1 MHREI
6 ERGDFVDIRVDSMQQ
21 VNQTQQTAQTQQ
33 TGEDFKFTLMSN
45 IEEAGLQ
52 ERLSAMMDEI
62 TMQGKKLGK
71 HMDVRDMKHYRR
83 LIKEFMNEIVNRS
96 HKFSRENFLDRRG
109 RHRVYGMIKRVDA
122 VLDELA
128 GELIKEEKDAL
139 AILSKVDEIR
149 GLLLDIIT

>member
-1 MHREI
+1 M
-6 ERGDFVDIRVDSMQQ
+6 DIRVDNMQQ
-21 VNQTQQTAQTQQ
+21 VNQTQQTTQTQQ
-33 TGEDFKFTLMSN
+33 TGEDFKFTLMSS

-52 ERLSAMMDEI
+52 ERLSAMMEEI

-83 LIKEFMNEIVNRS
+83 LIKDFMNEIVNRS

-128 GELIKEEKDAL
+128 GELIKEEKDSL
-139 AILSKVDEIR
+139 TILSKVDEIR